1 MEEDGPASGVVNGS
15 TASTRGF
22 LAEDGLRYLN
32 ITGDGSASTFT
43 SQSKLRYIDR
53 QWSSYCLWLLCTGIW
68 LPRLHPLTKT
78 EEKGKKDVVSRVGN
92 RREGQGLS

>member
-1 MEEDGPASGVVNGS
+1 MFRVCARFAEIATRSLAVHLPFGEQGMEEDGPASGAVNGS

-43 SQSKLRYIDR
+43 SQRKLRCISR
-53 QWSSYCLWLLCTGIW
+53 Q
-68 LPRLHPLTKT
+68 
-78 EEKGKKDVVSRVGN
+78 
-92 RREGQGLS
+92 